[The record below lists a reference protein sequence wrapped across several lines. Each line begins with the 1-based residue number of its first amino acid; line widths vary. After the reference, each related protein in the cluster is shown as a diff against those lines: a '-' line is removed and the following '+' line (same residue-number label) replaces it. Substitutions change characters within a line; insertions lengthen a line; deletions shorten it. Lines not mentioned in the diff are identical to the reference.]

1 MQKKKDE
8 RKPCPLF
15 LDKGMQS
22 MNDETK
28 KKINERYQQELQ
40 RGEFFWPD
48 SIFKDLIVSLGI
60 FIVLV
65 LLATFIGVPPEAKA
79 DPADTSYLPRPEWYF
94 LFLFKFLTLYGQIP
108 VIGRIEWLAAV
119 LIPGIG
125 IGILTLLPFLDKS
138 PYRHYSRRIFALTF
152 MGTVVLDIILL
163 TLMAS
168 LPVPESADELKILTS
183 LEAIGGLWIPMA
195 VLALLVAMFIFGRSF
210 YRESTRRSLPI
221 WITVAGSLAMVAMT
235 VVVSARAAA
244 YPKPE
249 EVEVAST
256 LADQIFAGQDLYSVQ
271 CVECHGDDGSVAV
284 IEGVEG
290 LEGEELTPINSRDV
304 LYTITDSAMYEVIA
318 YGRPNAGMTPFGK
331 TYGGELSRSEIDHII
346 IFMRYMWDDRFE
358 PPAEVLKPLFP
369 PLADGE
375 VPSYEVHIAPIVKR
389 YCVSCHREGKENNN
403 YLMTTYEE
411 ILTTGDNA
419 ENNII
424 AGDEDS
430 YLLQVIQEHPIMDP
444 EKPDEE
450 LIGVMPPSRA
460 LKPNV
465 IDVFIRWVMNG
476 MPETAEAAAA
486 LSAPSSGT
494 STSEP
499 VTTPTP

>member
-1 MQKKKDE
+1 
-8 RKPCPLF
+8 
-15 LDKGMQS
+15 

-28 KKINERYQQELQ
+28 KKINERYKQELN

-60 FIVLV
+60 FIVLI
-65 LLATFIGVPPEAKA
+65 LLATFIGVAPEAKA

-94 LFLFKFLTLYGQIP
+94 LFLFKFLALYGQIP
-108 VIGRIEWLAAV
+108 VIGKIEWLATV
-119 LIPGIG
+119 LAPGIG
-125 IGILTLLPFLDKS
+125 IGILTLLPLLDKS
-138 PYRHYSRRIFALTF
+138 PYRHYSRRIFALTV
-152 MGTVVLDIILL
+152 MGTVILDIILL
-163 TLMAS
+163 TVIAS
-168 LPVPESADELKILTS
+168 LPVAPNAQELAASTTLQ
-183 LEAIGGLWIPMA
+183 AIGGLWIPTA
-195 VLALLVAMFIFGRSF
+195 VLTLLVAMYIFRRDM

-235 VVVSARAAA
+235 LVISVRAAA

-256 LADQIFAGQDLYSVQ
+256 LVDQIFVGQDLYSVH

-290 LEGEELTPINSRDV
+290 LEGEEITPINSHDV

-331 TYGGELSRSEIDHII
+331 TYGGELSRSEIDYIVT
-346 IFMRYMWDDRFE
+346 FMRYLWDDRFE
-358 PPAEVLKPLFP
+358 IPAEALKPLFP
-369 PLADGE
+369 PLAEGE
-375 VPSYEVHIAPIVKR
+375 VPSYDVHIQPIVKR

-411 ILTTGDNA
+411 MLTTGDNV

-424 AGDEDS
+424 AGDMDS
-430 YLLQVIQEHPIMDP
+430 YLLQVIQETPIMNP

-460 LKPNV
+460 LKPTV
-465 IDVFIRWVMNG
+465 VDVFIRWIMNG
-476 MPETAEAAAA
+476 MPKTAEDAAK
-486 LSAPSSGT
+486 LFAPST
-494 STSEP
+494 PKP
-499 VTTPTP
+499 VTTP